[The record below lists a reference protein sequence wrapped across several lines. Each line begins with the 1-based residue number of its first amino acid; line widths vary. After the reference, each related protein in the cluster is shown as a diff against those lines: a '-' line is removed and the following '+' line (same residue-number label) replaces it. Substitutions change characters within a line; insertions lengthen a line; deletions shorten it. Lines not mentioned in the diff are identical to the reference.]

1 MIGYPEIQTFQDD
14 RLPNLRASGYDID
27 MAFKQGAPPVLH
39 MFALDEDEPEVVR
52 IDKWSAEMLEEFLTS
67 KLTKL
72 DAGALDAAGKDEL

>member
-72 DAGALDAAGKDEL
+72 DAGALDAGVKDEL

>member
-39 MFALDEDEPEVVR
+39 MFALDED
-52 IDKWSAEMLEEFLTS
+52 
-67 KLTKL
+67 
-72 DAGALDAAGKDEL
+72 

>member
-1 MIGYPEIQTFQDD
+1 
-14 RLPNLRASGYDID
+14 
-27 MAFKQGAPPVLH
+27 VLH